1 SCSTAASMTST
12 TCPRCPRRQCPR
24 APERPAPRARPA
36 WGTVPPLQGLTGQ
49 SAKGEAVDLDD
60 TPEQAAF
67 RAQARGWLEEHSSEA
82 PVLTGPGALQDEAEI
97 LAARR
102 AWQGKLA
109 EAGLAGVTWP
119 KEYGGQGLGPIE
131 QVLSNQEIGRA
142 KVPGILDAIGV
153 GMLGPTLTAAGSD
166 LAAVQTRA
174 RLQDD
179 GSWRLTGQKVWTTNA
194 QFASYG
200 LLLARTDADVPKHK
214 GLTMF
219 VVPMDAGGVPSR
231 GLRQISGE
239 AEFNEVFFD
248 DVSVGA
254 DAVVGGV
261 GNGWGTALTTL
272 MFERVT
278 IGLGGEGPGY
288 HSTRFA
294 GAIAA
299 DPDARRDP
307 EVRHQ
312 LGEIASE
319 LLAVRFTG
327 YRTLTALQK
336 GQIPGPEAGL
346 AKVTI
351 VSGAIKAGD
360 LIADVEGPDALLE
373 DSEWAYMISFLPGL
387 KSAGGTEEILRNTI
401 GERVLGLPP
410 EPRLDKGI
418 PFSELRSKEG
428 APA

>member
-1 SCSTAASMTST
+1 M
-12 TCPRCPRRQCPR
+12 
-24 APERPAPRARPA
+24 
-36 WGTVPPLQGLTGQ
+36 
-49 SAKGEAVDLDD
+49 DLDD
-60 TPEQAAF
+60 TPEQAAYRARAREWLEQH
-67 RAQARGWLEEHSSEA
+67 RAQA
-82 PVLTGPGALQDEAEI
+82 PVIGDPTQPGALQDEDEI
-97 LAARR
+97 VAARR
-102 AWQGKLA
+102 AWQGRLA

-131 QVLSNQEIGRA
+131 QLICGQEIARA
-142 KVPGILDAIGV
+142 GVPGILDAIGV
-153 GMLGPTLTAAGSD
+153 GMLGPTIIAHGSDEQKTRYLGPMLHGDEVWCQLFSEPAAGSD
-166 LAAVQTRA
+166 LAAVQARA

-179 GSWRLTGQKVWTTNA
+179 GSWRLSGQKVWTTNA

-214 GLTMF
+214 GLTVF
-219 VVPMDAGGVPSR
+219 IVPIDAEGVTVR

-248 DVSVGA
+248 DVALDA

-278 IGLGGEGPGY
+278 IGLGGEGLGY
-288 HSTRFA
+288 NSGRFA
-294 GAIAA
+294 KAIASDA
-299 DPDARRDP
+299 HARRDP
-307 EVRHQ
+307 EVRRQ

-327 YRTLTALQK
+327 YRTLTALQR

-351 VSGAIKAGD
+351 VNGAIKSGD
-360 LIADVEGPDALLE
+360 LIADVLGPDALAPE
-373 DSEWAYMISFLPGL
+373 SEWAYMISFLPGL

-401 GERVLGLPP
+401 GERVLGLPAA
-410 EPRLDKGI
+410 PRLDKGI
-418 PFSELRSKEG
+418 PFSELRAKE
-428 APA
+428 AAKA

>member
-1 SCSTAASMTST
+1 
-12 TCPRCPRRQCPR
+12 
-24 APERPAPRARPA
+24 
-36 WGTVPPLQGLTGQ
+36 
-49 SAKGEAVDLDD
+49 VDLDD

-153 GMLGPTLTAAGSD
+153 GMLGPTIIAHGSEEQKTRYLGAMLHGDEVWCQLFSEPAAGSD

-219 VVPMDAGGVPSR
+219 VVPMDAEGVTIR

-278 IGLGGEGPGY
+278 IGLGGEGLGY
-288 HSTRFA
+288 NSTRFA